1 MPPPNLRRVQPT
13 VRAFRAE
20 RGIAYT
26 EASLL
31 ESYAVVARHLNRV
44 GSWPQARS
52 GAPSPTSSVRPA
64 EPSGSET
71 VFPPTPLQPQPPAR
85 ARSRQ
90 ASRRPPACATAA
102 ARSSN
107 RRGPTRVR
115 SPRRTTGAASTS
127 DSDAANSSTRR
138 SEGDTSP
145 TYADTAAKSIHAPAG
160 LSARAGARH
169 THGRAG
175 PARPARINSS
185 VAASRASIPR
195 AHARSRASNSASC
208 AGAQRAGPRSPP
220 AGALVT
226 RTRSHRRGAGHR
238 QPGPPRPRSGLV
250 RQAAAA
256 RARRPA
262 GDRCPA
268 ASQRARAQARNPA
281 ARRRYHRPAV
291 AGLRPRAS
299 PTGSRPQRAS
309 EHSVGS
315 RSPPARRH

>member
-1 MPPPNLRRVQPT
+1 MPVACYIRCNTQTTFCHNVHYRRSRRASTNQVRGARSATSGASPT
-13 VRAFRAE
+13 RRP
-20 RGIAYT
+20 RCSSPTRLSCGPST
-26 EASLL
+26 
-31 ESYAVVARHLNRV
+31 
-44 GSWPQARS
+44 GSGPWPQARS
-52 GAPSPTSSVRPA
+52 GARSPTSSVRPA

-71 VFPPTPLQPQPPAR
+71 AFPPTPRQPHPPAR

-115 SPRRTTGAASTS
+115 SPRRTAGAASTS

-145 TYADTAAKSIHAPAG
+145 MYAETAAKSIHAPAG
-160 LSARAGARH
+160 LSSRAGARH

-185 VAASRASIPR
+185 VAASRASMPR
-195 AHARSRASNSASC
+195 AHARSRASSSASC

-220 AGALVT
+220 AGVVVT

-238 QPGPPRPRSGLV
+238 QPGAPRPRSGLV

-268 ASQRARAQARNPA
+268 A
-281 ARRRYHRPAV
+281 
-291 AGLRPRAS
+291 
-299 PTGSRPQRAS
+299 
-309 EHSVGS
+309 
-315 RSPPARRH
+315 